1 MTSEPKDAAGRLR
14 ALLDQAAAAARS
26 GGIERLAELGEAMD
40 QAAHDLAAAGSSR
53 DILADLRVRADRNG
67 ALIAAARRGIADA
80 QDRLRAIGGVA
91 RGLSVYTQDGRGLT
105 HARAATTVE
114 RRA

>member
-1 MTSEPKDAAGRLR
+1 MTSDPNDAAGRLG

-40 QAAHDLAAAGSSR
+40 QAARELVAEGPSR
-53 DILADLRVRADRNG
+53 DMLADLRARAERNG

-80 QDRLRAIGGVA
+80 QDRLRTIGGVA
-91 RGLSVYTQDGRGLT
+91 RGLSVYTRDGRGLT
-105 HARAATTVE
+105 HTRAATTVE

>member
-1 MTSEPKDAAGRLR
+1 MTSEPGDAAGHLR
-14 ALLDQAAAAARS
+14 ALLDQVAAAARS
-26 GGIERLAELGEAMD
+26 RALERLAELSEVLDRGVRD
-40 QAAHDLAAAGSSR
+40 LVAARPAA
-53 DILADLRVRADRNG
+53 DVLADLRARAERNS

-91 RGLSVYTQDGRGLT
+91 RGLSVYTREGRGLT

>member
-1 MTSEPKDAAGRLR
+1 MTSDPKDAAARLG

-26 GGIERLAELGEAMD
+26 GGIERLADLGDAME
-40 QAAHDLAAAGSSR
+40 QAARDLVAAGPAR
-53 DILADLRVRADRNG
+53 DILADLRARAERNG

-105 HARAATTVE
+105 HARATTTVE